1 MTHLRHFF
9 SLVLMAWLTF
19 SAAAQTPEELARLDP
34 EEFYFQAW
42 IMAKEAEELEQK
54 EDYVAAFSKYSKAR
68 SFFDILKAT
77 KPNFRPEGIASNSK
91 SAKRAMEKIHD
102 KALAQQGA
110 EQASSA
116 SPLVEIPGEITAP
129 VRVPTT
135 IPSSSLD
142 QAKIQSLQNNIRALT
157 TQLNRRASSRD
168 AESARLRRQ
177 IQSLQTQ
184 LNQAATAPLRDNVAE
199 LNRQIEQLRKERD
212 AMEYARDKAVAQQAR
227 TLRRLEIT
235 QAALAESNAEKA
247 RLEAIIEKQTEI
259 NGQVVKGQQEQIN
272 ALKKTIQE
280 KDALIAEANDAVAE
294 LREQLEQSH
303 TMVAELQEERTA
315 LIEERDQMK
324 SFLKMSEADRVQ
336 ELINQMVEKNKEYNQ
351 ALLDL
356 ETVQAEAD
364 SKKEVILSAMQ
375 RLVVAKAKIENLQ
388 KSNTQANLRMEKME
402 KRLNQAESDLL
413 AQLNGKELNARG
425 KAEIKMLRGV
435 IEKQKL
441 KIAAQQGAAQILLA
455 QGDEMAK
462 IDEAWKKAMGEING
476 DIKTSLTLQEEQL
489 LERTQTNPSFN
500 NSQRP
505 TVAEFTEARANLQNF
520 TKNTSRTARRLFKKG
535 DLQATRGLL
544 ELIAEEDPGSW
555 ETMVNLGIVHL
566 RLEDPIA
573 ATSALKRAIILAG
586 NRKIPYAH
594 FMNGD
599 ALYRQNLYDSAAEQ
613 FKLSL
618 TLDPENA
625 KGHVFLGNI
634 AGKTSDLEGA
644 KFHYQE
650 AIVQDP
656 TLYEPYFNLS
666 LIAHVEGRKDEAKKY
681 YTDYLRRNGPADPNH
696 EKAINL

>member
-177 IQSLQTQ
+177 IQSLQAQ

-247 RLEAIIEKQTEI
+247 RLEAIIEKQ
-259 NGQVVKGQQEQIN
+259 
-272 ALKKTIQE
+272 TIQE

-364 SKKEVILSAMQ
+364 SKKEAILSAMQ

-462 IDEAWKKAMGEING
+462 IDEAWKKAGRVYRS
-476 DIKTSLTLQEEQL
+476 TSKSAELHQKHQPHRTPTLQ
-489 LERTQTNPSFN
+489 
-500 NSQRP
+500 
-505 TVAEFTEARANLQNF
+505 
-520 TKNTSRTARRLFKKG
+520 KRRL
-535 DLQATRGLL
+535 A
-544 ELIAEEDPGSW
+544 S
-555 ETMVNLGIVHL
+555 
-566 RLEDPIA
+566 
-573 ATSALKRAIILAG
+573 
-586 NRKIPYAH
+586 
-594 FMNGD
+594 
-599 ALYRQNLYDSAAEQ
+599 DSRP
-613 FKLSL
+613 S
-618 TLDPENA
+618 
-625 KGHVFLGNI
+625 
-634 AGKTSDLEGA
+634 
-644 KFHYQE
+644 
-650 AIVQDP
+650 
-656 TLYEPYFNLS
+656 
-666 LIAHVEGRKDEAKKY
+666 
-681 YTDYLRRNGPADPNH
+681 
-696 EKAINL
+696 